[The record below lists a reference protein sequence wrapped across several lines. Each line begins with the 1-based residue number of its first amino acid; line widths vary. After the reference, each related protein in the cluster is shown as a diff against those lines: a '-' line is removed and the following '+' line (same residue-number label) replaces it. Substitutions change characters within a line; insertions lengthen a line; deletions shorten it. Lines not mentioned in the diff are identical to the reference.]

1 MSPAFHKVSLPVLM
15 SCYDCCD
22 ARVETTC
29 TWLWRKRTEH
39 AGHGRRAR
47 ITHKQTTNTQ
57 YTVFFFISACV
68 HHFAHK
74 HTHTHTPT
82 KIQVRCKKNTKH
94 AGLKR
99 HRSLERTY
107 FCLSRASR
115 VLLLRFCRLEGGM
128 EWTEELFLLEEWE
141 EWDEWDKLV
150 RDWPAL
156 WSNCMRQ
163 KIRSVGTSSN
173 SYGGFVITYLPRKK
187 QMFAEINIPWRSW
200 EGNK

>member
-1 MSPAFHKVSLPVLM
+1 MHMIMK
-15 SCYDCCD
+15 
-22 ARVETTC
+22 ETH
-29 TWLWRKRTEH
+29 RT
-39 AGHGRRAR
+39 RRAW
-47 ITHKQTTNTQ
+47 TQSTNHTQTNHKHTIHSG
-57 YTVFFFISACV
+57 FFFISACV

-74 HTHTHTPT
+74 HTHTHTYKNT
-82 KIQVRCKKNTKH
+82 GQVLKNTKH

-187 QMFAEINIPWRSW
+187 QMFAEINIL
-200 EGNK
+200 